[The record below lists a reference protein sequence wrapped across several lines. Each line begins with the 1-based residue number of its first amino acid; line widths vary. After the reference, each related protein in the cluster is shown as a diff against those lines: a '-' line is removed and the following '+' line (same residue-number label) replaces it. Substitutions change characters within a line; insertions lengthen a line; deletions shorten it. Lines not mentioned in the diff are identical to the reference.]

1 MEFLDDREEGLELTE
16 RHVLHCY
23 MLTEGPR
30 CCGWSSGSEPGLVI
44 TRASGALVW
53 DSKGNEYIDCTS
65 MAWSNNIGASVPE
78 VIEAAFAQARQL
90 SHLRSNFDSIPLLL
104 LSKAMTDSAPG
115 DLKRIGF
122 ILHGSLAVEMAMKL
136 AMLNRPQH
144 TGPWLALT
152 DGYHGRSLSSM
163 GLGWPHTNHAF
174 DRSFPAVL
182 RIPQPYA
189 YRSGRSA
196 EAEVDYCT
204 GELRD
209 AIGRRATGLPPAL
222 FMEPVQGNGTQ
233 LEFPRRYYYE
243 VRQICTEHDIVLVF
257 DEVQTG
263 FGRTGKMWAAEHY
276 GVTPDILVFGK
287 GVGGGF
293 PLAGI
298 LSSTALGGFQPGDEA
313 LTFGEFPVSLAA
325 GLAALEVLE
334 RDGLL
339 QACDDMGQYASR
351 ALRAMK
357 PRHPLIGDIRGPT
370 AIFFLLPSLF
380 GTAGAAGVWLWS
392 PCAAGV
398 FLIVLVYAHLAA
410 RIPITGFAYQ
420 WNSRLINPHYGWFTG
435 YTALLAFIAGTAA
448 TAVALASVFASD
460 IWKSPTHGDI
470 VLLASAAIAVAALI
484 NIVSIRA
491 VSAVNNTGVFF
502 EIVGS
507 VGAAALL
514 VVRSV

>member
-1 MEFLDDREEGLELTE
+1 MSPSYADDDLADGRAALLS
-16 RHVLHCY
+16 
-23 MLTEGPR
+23 
-30 CCGWSSGSEPGLVI
+30 GWSSGSEAGLVI

-78 VIEAAFAQARQL
+78 VVEAAFAQARQL

-104 LSKAMTDSAPG
+104 LSKAMTDAAPG

-122 ILHGSLAVEMAMKL
+122 TLHGSLAVEMAMKL
-136 AMLNRPQH
+136 AMINRPRH

-163 GLGWPHTNHAF
+163 GLGWPHPNHAF
-174 DRSFPAVL
+174 DRAYPPVL

-196 EAEVDYCT
+196 EDEVDYCI

-209 AIGRRATGLPPAL
+209 AISRRATGLPPAF

-233 LEFPRRYYYE
+233 LDFPRRYYHE
-243 VRQICTEHDIVLVF
+243 VRQICTEHDILLVF

-293 PLAGI
+293 PLAGV
-298 LSSTALGGFQPGDEA
+298 LASTALAGFQPGDEA

-325 GLAALEVLE
+325 GLAALEVLR

-339 QACDDMGQYASR
+339 QACADMGRYASH
-351 ALRAMK
+351 ALHQMK
-357 PRHPLIGDIRGPT
+357 PRHPLIGDIRGPGLLIGIELVRDQQTREPAT
-370 AIFFLLPSLF
+370 AETLEVYRRAMDQGVIF
-380 GTAGAAGVWLWS
+380 GTTRYAGLGN
-392 PCAAGV
+392 
-398 FLIVLVYAHLAA
+398 VLKVK
-410 RIPITGFAYQ
+410 PPFTITRAQ
-420 WNSRLINPHYGWFTG
+420 MDRVLDV
-435 YTALLAFIAGTAA
+435 LDQVL
-448 TAVALASVFASD
+448 TAVE
-460 IWKSPTHGDI
+460 
-470 VLLASAAIAVAALI
+470 
-484 NIVSIRA
+484 NQ
-491 VSAVNNTGVFF
+491 
-502 EIVGS
+502 
-507 VGAAALL
+507 
-514 VVRSV
+514 